1 MPCFHPDLDK
11 RNIELKC
18 KRCKSP
24 LPLKGVFAVCHES
37 GFTVPCVSRCNRT
50 HQKEMQA
57 E

>member
-18 KRCKSP
+18 KRCGSP
-24 LPLKGVFAVCHES
+24 LPLNGDFAICHES

-50 HQKEMQA
+50 HQKDKQA